1 MAETDISHIVQRFKN
16 GERAAFTELV
26 RIYQDRIY
34 NLCAYMLNDID
45 EARDASQDTFI
56 KAYKNLDRFKP
67 KASFYTWLYRVAV
80 NTCLDYRKR
89 SYPEPLQQGS
99 TIEDVPSS
107 AASPEELYQSKEI
120 ASALQSALQRI
131 PEKYRAAIVLKEI
144 EGLSYEEIADT
155 LQVSIGTV
163 KSRIWRARYELRRL
177 IKS

>member
-1 MAETDISHIVQRFKN
+1 MAETDISQIVQRFKD
-16 GERAAFTELV
+16 GERAVFTELV

-34 NLCAYMLNDID
+34 NLCAYMLNDSD
-45 EARDASQDTFI
+45 EARDASQDAFI

-67 KASFYTWLYRVAV
+67 DASFYTWLYRIAV
-80 NTCLDYRKR
+80 NTCLDYGKR
-89 SYPEPLQQGS
+89 SYPKPLEKAS
-99 TIEDVPSS
+99 ALEDIPTP

-155 LQVSIGTV
+155 LQISVGTV
-163 KSRIWRARYELRRL
+163 KSRIWRARDELRRL
-177 IKS
+177 ITR